1 MSFKINGKSWQPKT
15 AIEHADLII
24 DKINQILQEENITD
38 KNGNIV
44 QLNKNYGN
52 ALYLLALG
60 DGERFADND
69 AALSKAID
77 SFNIELADEQQIE
90 NLLPIAAITRNPGS
104 YSTLKLTVT
113 ASEDGACTIPAGTKA
128 PVGNVNFVTQA
139 EAIIPA
145 GHTQTLDTVADTIG
159 PVVVLSGEVS
169 SFDTEIANL
178 DKVENLQSSVP
189 GNAAETTDSLRRRIL
204 KGQTIPYSLDG
215 VKLALE
221 ELTGINHARVY
232 FNYNISGNLSLPGDI
247 EVFPR
252 TAYIVI
258 NGSSEKLAET
268 YAKYMSAPTQ
278 NAPGASPTGSA
289 TTVVLTFTAG
299 ENGATVPEGTAFFY
313 GGVTFVNEGETTIT
327 PNGSAD
333 ITFTAEEV
341 GPVIIPAGTIDLSTL
356 NEPVDGVTN
365 VTNAASVP
373 GVPHSAYTQNYI
385 TASGQEIPIKYD
397 KATNT
402 SIFVRIYIT
411 PKSES
416 ESGEQITNQLKKD
429 LIKASASWM
438 IGQSITSLIT
448 SVPFDNC
455 AYTTVAFTQV
465 STDGETWRNIIDVP
479 ANSIP
484 RVTDETISVQEL
496 SL

>member
-1 MSFKINGKSWQPKT
+1 MSFKINNETWTPKT
-15 AIEHADLII
+15 AVEHADLII
-24 DKINQILQEENITD
+24 DKINQLLQENNVTD
-38 KNGNIV
+38 KDGNII

-113 ASEDGACTIPAGTKA
+113 ASEDGPCTIPAGTKA
-128 PVGNVNFVTQA
+128 PFENMNFVTQA

-145 GHTQTLDTVADTIG
+145 GHTQTLDTVADVIG
-159 PVVVLSGEVS
+159 PVVVLTGEVT

-178 DKVENLQSSVP
+178 ESVENLVSSVP

-204 KGQTIPYSLDG
+204 KGNTIPYSLDG
-215 VKLALE
+215 VKIALE

-232 FNYNISGNLSLPGDI
+232 FNYNVDGNLTLPGDI
-247 EVFPR
+247 EVLPR

-268 YAKYMSAPTQ
+268 YARYMSAPTQ
-278 NAPGASPTGSA
+278 NVGDPTGSK

-299 ENGATVPEGTAFFY
+299 DEAIALGIGETSFIY
-313 GGVTFVNEGETTIT
+313 DGVTFTNIT
-327 PNGSAD
+327 AANIAAGQTGTV
-333 ITFTAEEV
+333 TFEAEEV
-341 GPVIIPAGTIDLSTL
+341 GPVIIPADSIYPRDMSPAVENLL
-356 NEPVDGVTN
+356 NTSN
-365 VTNAASVP
+365 TASVP
-373 GVPHSAYTQNYI
+373 GTAKTAWTQDYT
-385 TASGQEIPIKYD
+385 TASGQIIPIKYD
-397 KATNT
+397 TAEETL
-402 SIFVRIYIT
+402 IHVRIYIQKGAET
-411 PKSES
+411 
-416 ESGEQITNQLKKD
+416 GDQITNQLKKD
-429 LIKASASWM
+429 LIKSSAEWV
-438 IGQSITSLIT
+438 IGQGITSLVT

-455 AYTTVAFTQV
+455 TYTTVAFTQV
-465 STDGETWRNIIDVP
+465 STDGVNWGNIIEVP

-484 RVTDETISVQEL
+484 RVIDETIDVQEL
-496 SL
+496 S

>member
-1 MSFKINGKSWQPKT
+1 MSFKINNETWEPKT
-15 AIEHADLII
+15 AAEHADLII
-24 DKINQILQEENITD
+24 DKINELLQENNVTD
-38 KNGNIV
+38 KDGNII

-113 ASEDGACTIPAGTKA
+113 ASEDGPCTVPAGTKA
-128 PVGNVNFVTQA
+128 PFENMNFVTQA

-159 PVVVLSGEVS
+159 PVVVLTGEVT

-178 DKVENLQSSVP
+178 ESVENLVSSVP

-215 VKLALE
+215 VKIALE

-232 FNYNISGNLSLPGDI
+232 FNYNVDGNLTLPGDI
-247 EVFPR
+247 EIYPR

-278 NAPGASPTGSA
+278 NIGDPTGSK
-289 TTVVLTFTAG
+289 TTVVVTFYAG
-299 ENGATVPEGTAFFY
+299 DDAIDLAAGGVSFIY
-313 GGVTFVNEGETTIT
+313 DGVTFTNTAAVNIAAGQT
-327 PNGSAD
+327 GD
-333 ITFTAEEV
+333 VTFEAEEV
-341 GPVIIPAGTIDLSTL
+341 GPVIIPADSVYPGDMVPEVENLL
-356 NEPVDGVTN
+356 NTTN
-365 VTNAASVP
+365 TASVP
-373 GVPHSAYTQNYI
+373 GTAKTAWTQDYT
-385 TASGQEIPIKYD
+385 TASGQLIPIKYD
-397 KATNT
+397 TAEETL
-402 SIFVRIYIT
+402 IYVKVFIQKGAET
-411 PKSES
+411 
-416 ESGEQITNQLKKD
+416 GDQITNQLKKD
-429 LIKASASWM
+429 LIKSSAEWV
-438 IGQSITSLIT
+438 IGQGITSLVT
-448 SVPFDNC
+448 SVPFDGC
-455 AYTTVAFTQV
+455 TYTTVAYTQV
-465 STDGETWRNIIDVP
+465 STDGETWGNIIEVP

-484 RVTDETISVQEL
+484 RVIDETIDVQEL
-496 SL
+496 S

>member
-1 MSFKINGKSWQPKT
+1 MSFKIGDITWEPKT
-15 AIEHADLII
+15 AAEHADLII
-24 DKINQILQEENITD
+24 DKINELLQENNVTD
-38 KNGNIV
+38 KDGNII

-69 AALSKAID
+69 AALSKAKD

-113 ASEDGACTIPAGTKA
+113 ASQDGPCTVPAGTKA
-128 PVGNVNFVTQA
+128 PFENMNFVTQA

-159 PVVVLSGEVS
+159 PVVVLTGEVT

-178 DKVENLQSSVP
+178 ESVENLVSSVP

-215 VKLALE
+215 VKIALE

-232 FNYNISGNLSLPGDI
+232 FNYNVDGNLTLPGDI
-247 EVFPR
+247 EVLPR

-278 NAPGASPTGSA
+278 NIGDPTGSK
-289 TTVVLTFTAG
+289 TTVTVTFTAG
-299 ENGATVPEGTAFFY
+299 DEAIDLAAGGTSFIY
-313 GGVTFVNEGETTIT
+313 DGVTFTNIAAVNIAAGQTGDVVFE
-327 PNGSAD
+327 
-333 ITFTAEEV
+333 AEEV
-341 GPVIIPAGTIDLSTL
+341 GPVIIPTDSIYPRDMVPEVENLL
-356 NEPVDGVTN
+356 NTTN
-365 VTNAASVP
+365 TASVP
-373 GVPHSAYTQNYI
+373 GTAKTAWTQDYT
-385 TASGQEIPIKYD
+385 TASGQIIPIKYD
-397 KATNT
+397 TAEETLVHVK
-402 SIFVRIYIT
+402 IYIQKGAET
-411 PKSES
+411 
-416 ESGEQITNQLKKD
+416 GDQITNQLKKD
-429 LIKASASWM
+429 LIKSSAEWV
-438 IGQSITSLIT
+438 IGQGITSLVT
-448 SVPFDNC
+448 SVPFDGC
-455 AYTTVAFTQV
+455 TYTTVAYTQV
-465 STDGETWRNIIDVP
+465 STDGVNWGNIIEVP

-484 RVTDETISVQEL
+484 RVIDETIDVQEL
-496 SL
+496 S

>member
-1 MSFKINGKSWQPKT
+1 MSFKIGDITWEPKT
-15 AIEHADLII
+15 AAEHADLII
-24 DKINQILQEENITD
+24 DKINELLQENNVTD
-38 KNGNIV
+38 KDGNII

-69 AALSKAID
+69 AALSKAKD

-113 ASEDGACTIPAGTKA
+113 ASQDGPCTVPAGTKA
-128 PVGNVNFVTQA
+128 PFENMNFVIQA

-159 PVVVLSGEVS
+159 PVVVLTGEVT

-178 DKVENLQSSVP
+178 ESVENLVSSVP

-215 VKLALE
+215 VKIALE

-232 FNYNISGNLSLPGDI
+232 FNYNVDGNLTLPGDI
-247 EVFPR
+247 EIYPR

-278 NAPGASPTGSA
+278 NIGDPTGSK
-289 TTVVLTFTAG
+289 TTVIVTFTAG
-299 ENGATVPEGTAFFY
+299 DEAIDLVAGGTSFIY
-313 GGVTFVNEGETTIT
+313 DGVTFTNIAAVNIAAGQTGDVAFE
-327 PNGSAD
+327 
-333 ITFTAEEV
+333 AEEV
-341 GPVIIPAGTIDLSTL
+341 GPVIIPVDSIYPGDMVPEVENLL
-356 NEPVDGVTN
+356 NTTN
-365 VTNAASVP
+365 TASVP
-373 GVPHSAYTQNYI
+373 GTAKTAWTQDYT
-385 TASGQEIPIKYD
+385 TASGQIIPIKYD
-397 KATNT
+397 TAEETLVHVK
-402 SIFVRIYIT
+402 IYIQKGAET
-411 PKSES
+411 
-416 ESGEQITNQLKKD
+416 GDQITNQLKKD
-429 LIKASASWM
+429 LIKSSAEWV
-438 IGQSITSLIT
+438 IGQGITSLVT
-448 SVPFDNC
+448 SVPFDGC
-455 AYTTVAFTQV
+455 TYTTVAYTQV
-465 STDGETWRNIIDVP
+465 STDGETWGNIIEVP

-484 RVTDETISVQEL
+484 RVIDETIDVQEIT
-496 SL
+496 

>member
-1 MSFKINGKSWQPKT
+1 MSFKIGDITWEPKT
-15 AIEHADLII
+15 AAEHADLII
-24 DKINQILQEENITD
+24 DKINELLQENNVTD
-38 KNGNIV
+38 KDGNII

-69 AALSKAID
+69 AALSKAKD

-113 ASEDGACTIPAGTKA
+113 ASEDGPCTVPAGTKA
-128 PVGNVNFVTQA
+128 PFENVNFVTQA

-159 PVVVLSGEVS
+159 PVVVLTGEVT

-178 DKVENLQSSVP
+178 ESVENLVSSVP

-215 VKLALE
+215 VKIALE

-232 FNYNISGNLSLPGDI
+232 FNYNVDGNLTLPGDLEI
-247 EVFPR
+247 EPR

-258 NGSSEKLAET
+258 NGYSDKLAET

-278 NAPGASPTGSA
+278 NLGDPSGSK
-289 TTVVLTFTAG
+289 TTVDVTFTAG
-299 ENGATVPEGTAFFY
+299 DDAIDLAIGGTSFIY
-313 GGVTFVNEGETTIT
+313 DGVTFTNTTAASIAAGQT
-327 PNGSAD
+327 DTVS
-333 ITFTAEEV
+333 FEAEEV
-341 GPVIIPAGTIDLSTL
+341 GPVIIPENSIFPGDMSPAVENLL
-356 NEPVDGVTN
+356 NTSN
-365 VTNAASVP
+365 TASVP
-373 GVPHSAYTQNYI
+373 GTAKTAWTQDYT
-385 TASGQEIPIKYD
+385 TESGQIIPIKYD
-397 KATNT
+397 TAEETLVHVKILIQKGAET
-402 SIFVRIYIT
+402 
-411 PKSES
+411 
-416 ESGEQITNQLKKD
+416 GDQITNQLKKD
-429 LIKASASWM
+429 LIKSSAAWV
-438 IGQSITSLIT
+438 IGQEVTSLVT
-448 SVPFDNC
+448 SVPFDGC
-455 AYTTVAFTQV
+455 TYTTVAFTQV
-465 STDGETWRNIIDVP
+465 STDGVNWGNIIEVP

-484 RVTDETISVQEL
+484 RVIDETIDVEEL
-496 SL
+496 S

>member
-1 MSFKINGKSWQPKT
+1 MSFKINDETWQPKT

-24 DKINQILQEENITD
+24 DKINQILQEENVTD
-38 KNGNIV
+38 KDGNII

-77 SFNIELADEQQIE
+77 SFNIELADDQQIE

-113 ASEDGACTIPAGTKA
+113 ASADGPCTVPAGTKA
-128 PVGNVNFVTQA
+128 PFDNMNFVTQA

-159 PVVVLSGEVS
+159 PVVVLTGEVT

-178 DKVENLQSSVP
+178 ESVENLVSSVP

-204 KGQTIPYSLDG
+204 RGQTIPYSLDG

-221 ELTGINHARVY
+221 ELTGVNHARVY
-232 FNYNISGNLSLPGDI
+232 FNYNVDGNLTLPGSI
-247 EVFPR
+247 EISPR

-258 NGSSEKLAET
+258 NGQSEKLAET
-268 YAKYMSAPTQ
+268 YARYMSAPTQ

-289 TTVVLTFTAG
+289 TTVVLAFTAG
-299 ENGATVPEGTAFFY
+299 AEGATVSAGTAFIY
-313 GGVTFVNEGETTIT
+313 DGVTFSTASDTVI
-327 PNGSAD
+327 PANGSAN

-341 GPVIIPAGTIDLSTL
+341 GPIVIPAATIDMSYLE
-356 NEPVDGVTN
+356 EPIEGITN
-365 VTNAASVP
+365 VTNAASTP
-373 GVPHSAYTQNYI
+373 GIPRTAYTQNYT

-397 KATNT
+397 AANNT
-402 SIFVRIYIT
+402 PIFVRIYIT
-411 PKSES
+411 PKSET
-416 ESGEQITNQLKKD
+416 ESGDQITNQLKKD
-429 LIKASASWM
+429 LIKSSASWM
-438 IGQSITSLIT
+438 IGQNITSLIT
-448 SVPFDNC
+448 SVPFDEC
-455 AYTTVAFTQV
+455 TYTTVAYTQV
-465 STDGETWRNIIDVP
+465 STDGVNWGNIIEVP

-484 RVTDETISVQEL
+484 RVTDETIDVQEL
-496 SL
+496 S

>member
-1 MSFKINGKSWQPKT
+1 MSFKIGDITWEPKT
-15 AIEHADLII
+15 AAEHADLII
-24 DKINQILQEENITD
+24 DKINELLQENNVTD
-38 KNGNIV
+38 KDGNII

-69 AALSKAID
+69 AALSKAKD

-90 NLLPIAAITRNPGS
+90 NLLPIADITRNPGS

-113 ASEDGACTIPAGTKA
+113 ASQDGPCTVPAGTKA
-128 PVGNVNFVTQA
+128 PFENMNFVIQA

-159 PVVVLSGEVS
+159 PVVVLTGEVT

-178 DKVENLQSSVP
+178 ESVENLVSSVP

-215 VKLALE
+215 VKIALE

-232 FNYNISGNLSLPGDI
+232 FNYNVDGNLTLPGDI
-247 EVFPR
+247 EIYPR

-278 NAPGASPTGSA
+278 NIGDPTGSK
-289 TTVVLTFTAG
+289 TTVIVTFTAG
-299 ENGATVPEGTAFFY
+299 DEAIDLVAGGTSFIY
-313 GGVTFVNEGETTIT
+313 DGVTFTNIAAVNIAAGQTGDVAFE
-327 PNGSAD
+327 
-333 ITFTAEEV
+333 AEEV
-341 GPVIIPAGTIDLSTL
+341 GPVIIPVDSIYPGDMVPEVENLL
-356 NEPVDGVTN
+356 NTTN
-365 VTNAASVP
+365 TASVP
-373 GVPHSAYTQNYI
+373 GTAKTAWTQDYT
-385 TASGQEIPIKYD
+385 TASGQIIPIKYD
-397 KATNT
+397 TAEETLVHVK
-402 SIFVRIYIT
+402 IYIQKGAET
-411 PKSES
+411 
-416 ESGEQITNQLKKD
+416 GDQITNQLKKD
-429 LIKASASWM
+429 LIKSSAEWV
-438 IGQSITSLIT
+438 IGQGITSLVT
-448 SVPFDNC
+448 SVPFDGC
-455 AYTTVAFTQV
+455 TYTTVAYTQV
-465 STDGETWRNIIDVP
+465 STDGETWGNIIEVP

-484 RVTDETISVQEL
+484 RVIDETIDVQEIT
-496 SL
+496 

>member
-1 MSFKINGKSWQPKT
+1 MSFKIGDITWEPKT
-15 AIEHADLII
+15 AAEHADLII
-24 DKINQILQEENITD
+24 DKINELLQENNVTD
-38 KNGNIV
+38 KDGNII

-69 AALSKAID
+69 AALSKAKD

-113 ASEDGACTIPAGTKA
+113 ASQDGPCTVPAGTKA
-128 PVGNVNFVTQA
+128 PFENMNFVTQA

-159 PVVVLSGEVS
+159 PVVVLTGEVT

-178 DKVENLQSSVP
+178 ESVENLVSSVP

-215 VKLALE
+215 VKIALE

-232 FNYNISGNLSLPGDI
+232 FNYNVDGNLTLPGDI
-247 EVFPR
+247 EIYPR

-278 NAPGASPTGSA
+278 NIGDPTGSK
-289 TTVVLTFTAG
+289 TTVTVTFTAG
-299 ENGATVPEGTAFFY
+299 DEAIDLAAGSTSFIY
-313 GGVTFVNEGETTIT
+313 DGVTFTNTAAVNIAAGQTGDVAFE
-327 PNGSAD
+327 
-333 ITFTAEEV
+333 AEEV
-341 GPVIIPAGTIDLSTL
+341 GPVIIPADSIYPGDMTPEVDNLL
-356 NEPVDGVTN
+356 NTTN
-365 VTNAASVP
+365 TASVP
-373 GVPHSAYTQNYI
+373 GTAKTAWTQDYT
-385 TASGQEIPIKYD
+385 TASGQIIPIKYD
-397 KATNT
+397 TAEETLVHVK
-402 SIFVRIYIT
+402 IYIQKGAET
-411 PKSES
+411 
-416 ESGEQITNQLKKD
+416 GDQITNQLKKD
-429 LIKASASWM
+429 LIKSSAEWV
-438 IGQSITSLIT
+438 IGQGITSLVT
-448 SVPFDNC
+448 SVPFDGC
-455 AYTTVAFTQV
+455 TYTTVAYTEV
-465 STDGETWRNIIDVP
+465 STDGETWGNIIEVP

-484 RVTDETISVQEL
+484 RVIDETIDVQEIT
-496 SL
+496 

>member
-1 MSFKINGKSWQPKT
+1 MSFKIGDITWEPKT
-15 AIEHADLII
+15 AAEHADLII
-24 DKINQILQEENITD
+24 DKINELLQENNVTD
-38 KNGNIV
+38 KDGNII

-69 AALSKAID
+69 AALSKAKD

-113 ASEDGACTIPAGTKA
+113 ASQDGPCTVPAGTKA
-128 PVGNVNFVTQA
+128 PFENMNFVIQA

-159 PVVVLSGEVS
+159 PVVVLTGEVT

-178 DKVENLQSSVP
+178 ESVENLVSSVP

-215 VKLALE
+215 VKIALE

-232 FNYNISGNLSLPGDI
+232 FNYNVDGNLTLPGDI
-247 EVFPR
+247 EVLPR

-268 YAKYMSAPTQ
+268 YARYMSAPTQ
-278 NAPGASPTGSA
+278 NVGDPTGSK

-299 ENGATVPEGTAFFY
+299 DEAIALGIGETSFIY
-313 GGVTFVNEGETTIT
+313 DGVTFTNIT
-327 PNGSAD
+327 AANIAAGQTGTV
-333 ITFTAEEV
+333 TFEAEEV
-341 GPVIIPAGTIDLSTL
+341 GPVIIPADSIYPRDMSPAVENLL
-356 NEPVDGVTN
+356 NTSN
-365 VTNAASVP
+365 TASVP
-373 GVPHSAYTQNYI
+373 GTAKTAWTQDYT
-385 TASGQEIPIKYD
+385 TASGQIIPIKYD
-397 KATNT
+397 TAEETL
-402 SIFVRIYIT
+402 IHVRIYIQKGAET
-411 PKSES
+411 
-416 ESGEQITNQLKKD
+416 GDQITNQLKKD
-429 LIKASASWM
+429 LIKSSAEWV
-438 IGQSITSLIT
+438 IGQGITSLVT

-455 AYTTVAFTQV
+455 TYTTVAFTQV
-465 STDGETWRNIIDVP
+465 STDGVNWGNIIEVP

-484 RVTDETISVQEL
+484 RVIDETIDVQEL
-496 SL
+496 S